1 MLPALLFYQV
11 VLALHIAAVVV
22 AFGVTFA
29 YPIIFAVV
37 SRQDPRALAA
47 LHRAELAV
55 GQRLIMPGLGVVILA
70 GIYLASK
77 LEVWSTFYV
86 QWGMGAAIVLGGLS
100 GLFFVPTERRLV
112 ELAERDVAAAGTG
125 TAGTGTAG
133 TGAAGTGAVGT
144 GAVTM
149 SAEYQALAQRLAMG
163 GAFASL
169 LVLVTIYFMATQ
181 TGA

>member
-1 MLPALLFYQV
+1 MFPSALLLYEV

-29 YPIIFAVV
+29 YPIIFTVF

-55 GQRLIMPGLGVVILA
+55 GQRLIQPGLAVVLVA

-77 LEVWSTFYV
+77 LEVWSSFYI
-86 QWGMGAAIVLGGLS
+86 QWGMGAVIVLGGLG
-100 GLFFVPTERRLV
+100 GLFFTPTARRLI
-112 ELAERDVAAAGTG
+112 ELAERDVAAAG
-125 TAGTGTAG
+125 AGE
-133 TGAAGTGAVGT
+133 
-144 GAVTM
+144 VTL
-149 SAEYQALAQRLAMG
+149 SAEYQRLYKRLIVVG
-163 GAFASL
+163 SLSSL
-169 LVLVTIYFMATQ
+169 LVLVTIYFMTTH

>member
-1 MLPALLFYQV
+1 MVPPAVAFYEV

-29 YPIIFAVV
+29 YPIIFTVV

-55 GQRLIMPGLGVVILA
+55 GQRLIMPGLGIVIVA

-86 QWGMGAAIVLGGLS
+86 QWGLGIAIVLGGLS

-112 ELAERDVAAAGTG
+112 ELAERDVA
-125 TAGTGTAG
+125 TAGGG
-133 TGAAGTGAVGT
+133 E
-144 GAVTM
+144 VTM
-149 SAEYQALAQRLAMG
+149 SAEYQALAQRLAIG
-163 GAFASL
+163 GAFSSL
-169 LVLVTIYFMATQ
+169 LVLITIYFMATH
-181 TGA
+181 TGS

>member
-1 MLPALLFYQV
+1 MVIPSVALYEV

-29 YPIIFAVV
+29 YPIIFTVV

-55 GQRLIMPGLGVVILA
+55 AQRLIMPGLGVVIIA

-86 QWGMGAAIVLGGLS
+86 QWGMGIAIVLGGLS

-112 ELAERDVAAAGTG
+112 ELAERDVTAAG
-125 TAGTGTAG
+125 AGE
-133 TGAAGTGAVGT
+133 VS
-144 GAVTM
+144 M
-149 SAEYQALAQRLAMG
+149 SAEYQALAQRLAMV
-163 GAFASL
+163 GALASL
-169 LVLVTIYFMATQ
+169 LVLVTIYFMATH
-181 TGA
+181 TGS